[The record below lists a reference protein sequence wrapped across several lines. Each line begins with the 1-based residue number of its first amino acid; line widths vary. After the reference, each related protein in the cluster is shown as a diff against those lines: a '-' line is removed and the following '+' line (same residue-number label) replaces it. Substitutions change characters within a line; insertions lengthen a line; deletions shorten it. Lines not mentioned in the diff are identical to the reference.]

1 MCGIL
6 VVLSPT
12 GQIKIPS
19 KISKRVTTVREM
31 AHSQSIKQRHRGP
44 DHTGV
49 VELSENGVVFVH
61 ERLAVLYPRTG
72 HQPLKSDDG
81 DIVLAVNGEIY
92 NYLEL
97 AAHIGKRKGLK
108 DHYVPQSDCEVI
120 IGMYEEYGKDL
131 IEHISG
137 MFAFALYDK
146 KTGTLMV
153 GRDPIGIIP
162 LYEGVDDEGNLWF
175 ASEMKC
181 LIGVCDVINDFKPG
195 TILFGKNNAL
205 ERIDYFQ
212 PKWINEVPATKVD
225 LSMLRHRLENAVRSH
240 LQSDVAYGCM
250 LSGGLDSSL
259 IASIATKILRERD
272 PDYRLKTF
280 SVGVENAPDLKY
292 AKIVAKYIESDH
304 TEILFKVDEALD
316 CIREIIYHAESYD
329 VTIVRCSI
337 PMLIMARYIKSQGV
351 KMILSGEGSDELFG
365 GYLYFYQA
373 PTKDEFHQECVDRLL
388 ELHKF
393 ECLRANKSTMAYGL
407 ELRVPF
413 LDTTFINYA
422 MNIRPEDKM
431 PYNQKFCRDY
441 DGRRPARMEKYI
453 LRAAFTDNYLPNEI
467 LWRQKEQLS
476 DGVGYTYIDTL
487 REFTTAKITDD
498 EFNRAADIYPINT
511 PHTKEAFLYRA
522 IFEEMYSGDHCAKTV
537 PKWAPRLDWGCKQD
551 PSGRSQSVHIA
562 AYEE

>member
-6 VVLSPT
+6 VVLSPK
-12 GQIKIPS
+12 GKIKIPS

-44 DHTGV
+44 DHTGI
-49 VELSENGVVFVH
+49 VELPENGVVFVH
-61 ERLAVLYPRTG
+61 ERLSVLYPKTG

-81 DIVLAVNGEIY
+81 NIILVANGEIY
-92 NYLEL
+92 NYMEL
-97 AAHIGKRKGLK
+97 ASQIAKRKGLK
-108 DHYVPQSDCEVI
+108 NHYVPHSDCEVI

-131 IEHISG
+131 ITHITG
-137 MFAFALYDK
+137 MFSFALYDK
-146 KTGTLMV
+146 NANTFMI

-162 LYEGVDDEGNLWF
+162 LYEGVDDMGNLWF

-181 LIGVCDVINDFKPG
+181 LYGICDVIQDFQPG

-205 ERIDYFQ
+205 KRIKYFQ
-212 PKWINEVPATKVD
+212 PKWVNDVPTAKVD
-225 LSMLRHRLENAVRSH
+225 LAMLRHRLENAVRSH

-259 IASIATKILRERD
+259 IASIATKILRERN

-292 AKIVAKYIESDH
+292 AKIVANYIESEH
-304 TEILFKVDEALD
+304 TEIIFNVDEALD
-316 CIREIIYHAESYD
+316 CVREIIYHTESYD
-329 VTIVRCSI
+329 MTIVRCSI
-337 PMLIMARYIKSQGV
+337 PMLIMARYIKSHGV
-351 KMILSGEGSDELFG
+351 KMILSGEGADELFG

-393 ECLRANKSTMAYGL
+393 ECLRANKSTMAWGL
-407 ELRVPF
+407 ELRVPY

-422 MNIRPEDKM
+422 MDIRPEDKM
-431 PYNQKFCRDY
+431 PFNQKFCVDD
-441 DGRRPARMEKYI
+441 DGRRAPRIEKYI
-453 LRAAFTDNYLPNEI
+453 LRAAFTDNYLPHDV

-476 DGVGYTYIDTL
+476 DGVGYSYIDNL
-487 REFTTAKITDD
+487 REFTTGKISDE
-498 EFNRAADIYPINT
+498 EFNRAAEIFPINT
-511 PHTKEAFLYRA
+511 PQSKEAFFYRA
-522 IFEEMYSGDHCAKTV
+522 IFDEMFSGDFCARTV
-537 PKWAPRLDWGCKQD
+537 PRWAPRFDWGCKQD
-551 PSGRSQSVHIA
+551 PSGRSQAVHIA